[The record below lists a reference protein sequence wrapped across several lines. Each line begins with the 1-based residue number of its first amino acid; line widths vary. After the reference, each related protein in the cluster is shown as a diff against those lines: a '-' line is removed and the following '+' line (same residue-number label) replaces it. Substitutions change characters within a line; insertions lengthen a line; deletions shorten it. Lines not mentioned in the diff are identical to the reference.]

1 MIKNLIK
8 KYIFVSLILCT
19 TLSAAQVASPVNVK
33 LDHVD
38 VARIDV
44 VAEKYSKQ
52 FSHAKRMKSLRNW
65 GLGIGVTA
73 LIAWIVYDSYFRKHE
88 VGEIKIIDET
98 AKKKLEAARLQDLE
112 EEHERNKN
120 PLKAIPFIIKTAIV
134 LGIAQSLIDA
144 FWNAAGA
151 GSNLFHGLFSIG
163 NVADVKSFQQKQ
175 AQIKELLIRLATLP
189 ELNGK
194 VVLPSTEDKVLF
206 EISLSDVI
214 LTHRTMI
221 YFLEDMLGFIKFL
234 VTLAHGKE
242 SYEFAAVT
250 GHCALISAEFNKA
263 SDKITLIVN
272 HDQKIDRQAFISD
285 FALFCRKFT
294 KFVCDCGVNLYGQDF
309 LQK

>member
-8 KYIFVSLILCT
+8 KTIFISLILCS
-19 TLSAAQVASPVNVK
+19 TLDAAQVASPVVVK

-38 VARIDV
+38 IARIDA
-44 VAEKYSKQ
+44 VAEKYIKQ
-52 FSHAKRMKSLRNW
+52 FSHAKKVKSFRNW
-65 GLGIGVTA
+65 GLGISAAV
-73 LIAWIVYDSYFRKHE
+73 LVAWIVWDSYFREPDLAKCKE
-88 VGEIKIIDET
+88 DANAKIKVNNVKIEEI
-98 AKKKLEAARLQDLE
+98 LEAR
-112 EEHERNKN
+112 ERERN
-120 PLKAIPFIIKTAIV
+120 PLKAIPYLIKTGIV
-134 LGIAQSLIDA
+134 LGIAEAVIKAIWD
-144 FWNAAGA
+144 AAGA
-151 GSNLFHGLFSIG
+151 SSTTIQVLWSMDNI
-163 NVADVKSFQQKQ
+163 NDVKFFHQKQ
-175 AQIKELLIRLATLP
+175 AQIKELLVRLATLP

-194 VVLPSTEDKVLF
+194 QPVPSNEDKVLF

-221 YFLEDMLGFIKFL
+221 HFLEDMLGFIKFL

-250 GHCALISAEFNKA
+250 GHCALISTEFNKA

-272 HDQKIDRQAFISD
+272 HDQKIDKQAFMSD

-294 KFVCDCGVNLYGQDF
+294 KFVCDCGVSLYGQDF

>member
-1 MIKNLIK
+1 MIKKIIK
-8 KYIFVSLILCT
+8 KYIFTSLILCT
-19 TLSAAQVASPVNVK
+19 TLNAAQVAAPVIVK

-38 VARIDV
+38 VKRIDV
-44 VAEKYSKQ
+44 MAENYSKQ
-52 FSHAKRMKSLRNW
+52 FSHAKRMKILRNW
-65 GLGIGVTA
+65 GLGISATA
-73 LIAWIVYDSYFRKHE
+73 LVGYIVWDSYIREHEPVKGGAKINEAKELLTSGRFSEFFRKKSLFE
-88 VGEIKIIDET
+88 NVMD
-98 AKKKLEAARLQDLE
+98 
-112 EEHERNKN
+112 NV
-120 PLKAIPFIIKTAIV
+120 KAAIV
-134 LGIAQSLIDA
+134 LSISGAMVKVLWDV
-144 FWNAAGA
+144 AGA
-151 GSNLFHGLFSIG
+151 GSSAVQGLWAMDDV
-163 NVADVKSFQQKQ
+163 NDVKSFQQKQ

-194 VVLPSTEDKVLF
+194 VALPSAEDKVLF

-221 YFLEDMLGFIKFL
+221 HFLEDMLGFIKFL

-272 HDQKIDRQAFISD
+272 HDQKVDRQAFITD